1 MMRAM
6 SEKRSWGDT
15 VLGWFVERDDEK
27 KPAPRPEPEAE
38 EPRHAAPRPAAPK
51 PAPPMVEL
59 KGEVPTP
66 PEPGAPFDF
75 SSVYKA
81 AGIMPEAQDRVEK
94 AIALLSTLPADASK
108 EVKRQIVEASLK
120 AFGYP
125 VEQII
130 QAAATE
136 VQALH
141 AFIGFGERSTTQA
154 VAEAHL
160 RIDELEKQIAEA
172 RALIEQ
178 KQASQEQL
186 AGRCNQQKLRVQ
198 EVLEFFGQETVARV
212 VVGPPAEN
220 PPVDKPE

>member
-1 MMRAM
+1 M
-6 SEKRSWGDT
+6 SDKKSWGDT
-15 VLGWFVERDDEK
+15 VLGWFVERDDDK
-27 KPAPRPEPEAE
+27 KPAPRPDPEDLDE
-38 EPRHAAPRPAAPK
+38 ESPHPTPHAAAPRPAP
-51 PAPPMVEL
+51 PPMVEL

-75 SSVYKA
+75 SAVYKA
-81 AGIMPEAQDRVEK
+81 AGIGPEAQDRVEK
-94 AIALLSTLPADASK
+94 AIALLATLPADASK

-141 AFIGFGERSTTQA
+141 AFIGFGERNTKQA
-154 VAEAHL
+154 IAEAHL

-172 RALIEQ
+172 RAVIEQ

-198 EVLEFFGQETVARV
+198 EVLEFFGQDTVARV
-212 VVGPPAEN
+212 VVGAPAEK
-220 PPVDKPE
+220 PPTEKPE